1 MISVD
6 LSNVESI
13 ESSNH
18 LYQWDK
24 GQQLEIK
31 GLGVSKAPE
40 IHFGVNGSMLAIVV
54 NSTLSGGIVY
64 ADIPN
69 EILMSGKDLRVY
81 VHIDGTT
88 IKNILI
94 PVFKRNMPENYV
106 VDNGNVT
113 WIEEFETEAN
123 EITTAKC
130 NEIEA
135 KGTSTLESIPDD
147 YTALSNEVT
156 KARLNASGI
165 TYSTLKV
172 RLDAM
177 DAETAG
183 KISTSA
189 VESTLADSTNPVQ
202 SKVVKEAVTDLKSDL
217 NTSLKGQLKIP
228 ASDWQIATINGE
240 TGATASHPYRL
251 TSKFV
256 VLNKGDKLSVVDPDK
271 YMFAV
276 FKYDLDGTYVGITLD
291 KVSEGSILEDNYKY
305 RVVLRSVSEN
315 VKIAVDESRQFYYYN
330 SDFIEFVLN
339 KSESGY
345 DFAKGD
351 WVNKGLNANA
361 DNSVSYYDRNDRLV
375 CKTMYATDVGTTLK
389 AVEGYELDV
398 FFFKFNSMRA
408 GSGAGYTGFVSEY
421 TFTASDADYFMLMIR
436 RIDNNSISAAESNT
450 VYENTVAVSDLNRSV
465 DDINRSVDDIFNY
478 TAQSNVRNLFPRWW
492 IAGINGWE
500 SDFSR
505 KNRLCTPVT
514 NINTDFILI
523 NKKPEEYK
531 LQVYYGTESA
541 YVGAKL
547 GQNRYQIKPSEL
559 GYSWFRLLVSKIDDS
574 NVTIQD
580 FNIVEIATSNTKI
593 EIPAAM
599 TVDTAIITFI
609 DDDGKTAASRIKA
622 VLENNSVSGTFAVIT
637 DKVGTDGFLS
647 VSDLKAYSSSGHDI
661 VSHSATHDPA
671 LYKPYNSTSSLG
683 TNLALVTNEQY
694 IDDLKR
700 SRDFMIKYGFNT
712 DTIVYPWGT
721 FPESFNANFN
731 NPDPN
736 DPEVCGA
743 ENQANRICSIAEGVG
758 FAYGVNA
765 TGQTI
770 STTTINSMYLNRT
783 FIMDSN
789 GLDYYKKIIDHCVLE
804 GSWIIFGSH
813 SGETE
818 NLTDSF
824 YDSVV
829 KYAKSK
835 ASVKKFSE
843 AIAIK
848 KNVVDISDYVHPN
861 KTLRVGRQGT
871 TTIN

>member
-1 MISVD
+1 MGTYKSKYSGVEIDQILNNAQSDHMDVADNKSQISGLNQALADTKKDLQHQINTLVLESGGDSNLEVVNARADMDSHMHGTLNDRLESDFNKKADKSVMESLQSQVSTNTTKTVD
-6 LSNVESI
+6 LQSQIDSLVIEAGGDSN
-13 ESSNH
+13 
-18 LYQWDK
+18 
-24 GQQLEIK
+24 
-31 GLGVSKAPE
+31 PE
-40 IHFGVNGSMLAIVV
+40 VV
-54 NSTLSGGIVY
+54 QARTDEN
-64 ADIPN
+64 
-69 EILMSGKDLRVY
+69 
-81 VHIDGTT
+81 GTT
-88 IKNILI
+88 H
-94 PVFKRNMPENYV
+94 
-106 VDNGNVT
+106 
-113 WIEEFETEAN
+113 A
-123 EITTAKC
+123 
-130 NEIEA
+130 
-135 KGTSTLESIPDD
+135 TL
-147 YTALSNEVT
+147 
-156 KARLNASGI
+156 KARI
-165 TYSTLKV
+165 
-172 RLDAM
+172 
-177 DAETAG
+177 
-183 KISTSA
+183 
-189 VESTLADSTNPVQ
+189 DS
-202 SKVVKEAVTDLKSDL
+202 SVTDLKSDL

-408 GSGAGYTGFVSEY
+408 GSSAGYTGFVSEY

-450 VYENTVAVSDLNRSV
+450 VYENTVAVSDL
-465 DDINRSVDDIFNY
+465 NRSVDDIFNY

-789 GLDYYKKIIDHCVLE
+789 GLDYYKKIIDQCVIE